1 MNEHEG
7 STAVTT
13 PGTTPP
19 GGTERAAAQA
29 SARRAADPTLPVR
42 TSDVEP
48 YTGLRYLSKLF
59 RLMAIIILLLLIA
72 EVSTGLYSNGIGAL
86 PTLLSEVSRLIV
98 LAGLL
103 WGIGD
108 LAILLIDVG
117 HDVRATRILLGRQ
130 VAHQAATERLAA
142 DRTATAERAF
152 VGGARRTDV
161 DPERAR

>member
-7 STAVTT
+7 SSAVSTAAT
-13 PGTTPP
+13 PVR
-19 GGTERAAAQA
+19 GTERVPTQNA
-29 SARRAADPTLPVR
+29 ARRAADPTLPVR
-42 TSDVEP
+42 NSDVEP

-59 RLMAIIILLLLIA
+59 RLMAIIILLLLVA
-72 EVSTGLYSNGIGAL
+72 EVTTGLYSNGVGAL

-130 VAHQAATERLAA
+130 VAHQAA
-142 DRTATAERAF
+142 AERASADRA
-152 VGGARRTDV
+152 VGAERGAYGARRTDPGDAV
-161 DPERAR
+161 R

>member
-1 MNEHEG
+1 MNEHQG
-7 STAVTT
+7 STAVGTASTTT
-13 PGTTPP
+13 PS
-19 GGTERAAAQA
+19 GGTDRVAAQ
-29 SARRAADPTLPVR
+29 SPARRAADPTLPVR

-72 EVSTGLYSNGIGAL
+72 EVTTGLYSNGAGAL

-130 VAHQAATERLAA
+130 VAHQAATERAAA
-142 DRTATAERAF
+142 DRGAADRAP
-152 VGGARRTDV
+152 GSARRTDAP
-161 DPERAR
+161 DSMR